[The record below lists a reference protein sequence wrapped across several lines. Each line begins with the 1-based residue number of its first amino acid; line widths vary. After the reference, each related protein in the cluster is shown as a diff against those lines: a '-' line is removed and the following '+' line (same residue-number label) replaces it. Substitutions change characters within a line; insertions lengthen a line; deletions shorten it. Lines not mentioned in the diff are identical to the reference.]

1 MFFGDGQLSESD
13 NADSWI
19 RHAVSLSMVG
29 FAMLVYG
36 LMWWVLS
43 QENQRRQDG
52 KHDADVEGMSEE
64 EIAELGDESPRF
76 RYTT

>member
-1 MFFGDGQLSESD
+1 
-13 NADSWI
+13 
-19 RHAVSLSMVG
+19 MVG
-29 FAMLVYG
+29 FAMLMYG

-43 QENQRRQDG
+43 RENQSRQDG
-52 KHDADVEGMSEE
+52 KQDAHVEGMSEE